1 MCMLTFVVK
10 ITLNSKECVS
20 RETLLMPDAL
30 EQLRVQCEDWG
41 IGLDGLQLR
50 SLGAY
55 AGLLAGYELANVI
68 GTRDRVQ
75 IVLEHLVDSLS
86 CLANRGIQWDGCLID
101 VGAGGGLPGIPL
113 SVALPDTRVT
123 LLEATEKKVRFLEYA
138 KAELGLENLKVL
150 HARAEDAGR
159 ESRYRE
165 AFDLAT
171 SRALAA
177 LPVVLEYCA
186 PLVRTG
192 GKVIAMKGR
201 LQEEEISQ
209 GVAAA
214 RELGAELS
222 KTTAVDYHP
231 QLPQKERRLV
241 VFDKVSTTPATFPR
255 RVGLARK
262 RPLGA

>member
-1 MCMLTFVVK
+1 MPIFVVK
-10 ITLNSKECVS
+10 TTLNSKECVS
-20 RETLLMPDAL
+20 RETLLMPDAQ
-30 EQLRVQCEDWG
+30 EQLRVQCKTWG
-41 IGLDGLQLR
+41 IALDGSQLR
-50 SLGAY
+50 LLGAY
-55 AGLLAGYELANVI
+55 ASLLAGYELANVI
-68 GTRDRVQ
+68 GTRDRDQ
-75 IVLEHLVDSLS
+75 IILKHLVDSLS
-86 CLANRGIQWDGCLID
+86 CLANKGIQWDGCLID

-113 SVALPDTRVT
+113 SVALPDIRVT

-138 KAELGLENLKVL
+138 KAELELENLAVL

-201 LQEEEISQ
+201 LQEEELSQ

-222 KTTAVDYHP
+222 ERTAVDYHP
-231 QLPQKERRLV
+231 HLPQKERRLV
-241 VFDKVSTTPATFPR
+241 MFDKVSATPATFPR

>member
-1 MCMLTFVVK
+1 
-10 ITLNSKECVS
+10 
-20 RETLLMPDAL
+20 MPDAL

-41 IGLDGLQLR
+41 IGLDRAQLR
-50 SLGAY
+50 LFGSY
-55 AGLLAGYELANVI
+55 VDLLAGYELANVI
-68 GTRDRVQ
+68 GTRDRDQ
-75 IVLEHLVDSLS
+75 IILEHLVDSLG
-86 CLANRGIQWDGCLID
+86 CLANKGIQWHGCLID
-101 VGAGGGLPGIPL
+101 VGSGGGLPGIPL
-113 SVALPDTRVT
+113 SVALPNIRVT

-138 KAELGLENLKVL
+138 KAKFKLENLEVL

-159 ESRYRE
+159 ASRYRD
-165 AFDLAT
+165 AFDLAA

-192 GKVIAMKGR
+192 GQVIAMKGR
-201 LQEEEISQ
+201 LQEEELSQ

-214 RELGAELS
+214 HELGAELS
-222 KTTAVDYHP
+222 EIIAVDYHA
-231 QLPQKERRLV
+231 QLTQKERQLV
-241 VFDKVSTTPATFPR
+241 VFDKVSTTPATIPR